1 MVVPR
6 QENAT
11 DGAARE
17 SNTDGVPKS
26 VSTWTSFGCWTGR
39 ARRPTEMTWSK
50 SSL

>member
-11 DGAARE
+11 NGAART
-17 SNTDGVPKS
+17 SNAEGVAKS
-26 VSTWTSFGCWTGR
+26 VSTWTSFGSWTGR
-39 ARRPTEMTWSK
+39 DRRPTEMTWSK